1 MMYFSKEELLML
13 TECVEESHPHNGHN
27 LQADQLIEKLK
38 HQLENME

>member
-13 TECVEESHPHNGHN
+13 IESVNETYN
-27 LQADQLIEKLK
+27 LTGTNPKAQELIEKLK